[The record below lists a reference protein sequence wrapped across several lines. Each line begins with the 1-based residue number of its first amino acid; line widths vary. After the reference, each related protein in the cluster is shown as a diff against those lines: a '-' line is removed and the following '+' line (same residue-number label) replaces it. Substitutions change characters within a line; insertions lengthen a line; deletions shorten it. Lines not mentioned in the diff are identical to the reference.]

1 MALKNMNSEDKKK
14 DHDPSLDHSLL
25 VREQL
30 IQHINTRDGWIS
42 FEEFIDFVMYKPG
55 LGYYSA
61 GAEKIGHSGDFTT
74 APEISKLFGM
84 ALANQITPILD
95 HYQSPSIIE
104 IGAGT
109 GKLAFDIMTQLN
121 DYQVNF
127 DRYYILE
134 LSADL
139 KQRQQSMLSHL
150 PTKTL
155 NKIVW
160 LNSIPMDSIDGVI
173 IANEVIDALPFT
185 RFKSQNGQV
194 YELGIS
200 VEDNQLIEQPRLADE
215 MLSNTVDSIAK
226 EIGMTFQDGYT
237 SEIRINFGSWF
248 RTIESML
255 SSGSIFF
262 VDYGYAR
269 QEYYDEERTNGS
281 MICHYRNV
289 AHEDPLSNLG
299 IQDISASVDF
309 SQLADVALQHDIE
322 VGFFTSQADFLINA
336 EILGVIESVIDEGLK
351 MRLTQEVKQLLLP
364 NQMGEVFKCM
374 LLNKNINPDNFDGI
388 KDLRH
393 TL

>member
-1 MALKNMNSEDKKK
+1 MTSEDKKK
-14 DHDPSLDHSLL
+14 NKDPSLDHSLL

-150 PTKTL
+150 PTKAL

-160 LNSIPMDSIDGVI
+160 LESIPMDSIDGVI

-200 VEDNQLIEQPRLADE
+200 VEDNQLVEQPRLADE
-215 MLSNTVDSIAK
+215 ILSNTVDSIAK

-262 VDYGYAR
+262 VDYGYSR

-309 SQLADVALQHDIE
+309 SQLADVALQRNIE
-322 VGFFTSQADFLINA
+322 VGFFTSQSDFLINA

>member
-1 MALKNMNSEDKKK
+1 MTTKDKKK

-139 KQRQQSMLSHL
+139 KQRQQSLLSHL
-150 PTKTL
+150 PAKTL

-160 LNSIPMDSIDGVI
+160 LDSIPMDSIDGVI

-185 RFKSQNGQV
+185 RFKTQNGQV

-200 VEDNQLIEQPRLADE
+200 FEDNQLIEQPRLADE
-215 MLSNTVDSIAK
+215 ILSNTVANIAK
-226 EIGMTFQDGYT
+226 EIGMTFHDGYT
-237 SEIRINFGSWF
+237 SEIRINFGNWF

-255 SSGSIFF
+255 SSGSMFF
-262 VDYGYAR
+262 VDYGYSR

-281 MICHYRNV
+281 MICHYKNV
-289 AHEDPLSNLG
+289 AHENPLSNLG

-309 SQLADVALQHDIE
+309 SLLADVAFQQNIE
-322 VGFFTSQADFLINA
+322 VGFFTSQSDFLINA

-364 NQMGEVFKCM
+364 NQMGEIFKCM

>member
-1 MALKNMNSEDKKK
+1 MNSEDKKK

-84 ALANQITPILD
+84 ALANQMTPILD

-160 LNSIPMDSIDGVI
+160 LDSIPMDSIDGVI

-185 RFKSQNGQV
+185 RFKTQNGQV

-215 MLSNTVDSIAK
+215 ILSNTVDSIAK

-309 SQLADVALQHDIE
+309 SQLADVALQRNIE

>member
-1 MALKNMNSEDKKK
+1 MNSEDKKK

-74 APEISKLFGM
+74 AHEISKLFGM

-160 LNSIPMDSIDGVI
+160 LDSIPMDSIDGVI

-215 MLSNTVDSIAK
+215 ILSNTVDSIAK

-262 VDYGYAR
+262 VDYGYSR

-309 SQLADVALQHDIE
+309 SQLADVALQRNIE

>member
-1 MALKNMNSEDKKK
+1 MNSEDKKK

-160 LNSIPMDSIDGVI
+160 LDSIPVDSIDGVI

-215 MLSNTVDSIAK
+215 ILSNTVDSIAK

-262 VDYGYAR
+262 VDYGYSR

-309 SQLADVALQHDIE
+309 SQLADVALQRNIE

-374 LLNKNINPDNFDGI
+374 LLNKNLNPDNFDGI

>member
-1 MALKNMNSEDKKK
+1 MNSEDKKK

-84 ALANQITPILD
+84 ALANQMTPILD

-185 RFKSQNGQV
+185 RFRSQNGQV

-281 MICHYRNV
+281 MICHYRNI

>member
-1 MALKNMNSEDKKK
+1 MTSEDKKK
-14 DHDPSLDHSLL
+14 NIDPSLDHSLL

-160 LNSIPMDSIDGVI
+160 LDSIPMDSIDGVI

-185 RFKSQNGQV
+185 RFKIQNGQV

-215 MLSNTVDSIAK
+215 ILSNTVDSIAK

-309 SQLADVALQHDIE
+309 SQLADVALQRNIE
-322 VGFFTSQADFLINA
+322 VGFFTSQSDFLINA

>member
-1 MALKNMNSEDKKK
+1 MNSEDKKK

-160 LNSIPMDSIDGVI
+160 LDSIPMDSIDGVI

-185 RFKSQNGQV
+185 RFKTQNGQV

-215 MLSNTVDSIAK
+215 ILSSTVDSIAK

-262 VDYGYAR
+262 VDYGYSR

-309 SQLADVALQHDIE
+309 SQLADVALQRNIE

>member
-1 MALKNMNSEDKKK
+1 MNSEDKKK
-14 DHDPSLDHSLL
+14 DHNPSLDHSLL

-160 LNSIPMDSIDGVI
+160 LDSIPVDSIDGVI

-215 MLSNTVDSIAK
+215 ILSNTVDSIAK

-262 VDYGYAR
+262 VDYGYSR

-309 SQLADVALQHDIE
+309 SQLADVALQRNIE

>member
-1 MALKNMNSEDKKK
+1 MNSEDKKK

-84 ALANQITPILD
+84 ALANQMTPILD

-160 LNSIPMDSIDGVI
+160 LDSIPVDSIDGVI

-262 VDYGYAR
+262 VDYGYSR

-309 SQLADVALQHDIE
+309 SQLADVALQRNIE

>member
-1 MALKNMNSEDKKK
+1 MNSEDKKK

-84 ALANQITPILD
+84 ALANQMTPILD

-160 LNSIPMDSIDGVI
+160 LDSIPMDSIDGVI

-262 VDYGYAR
+262 VDYGYSR

-309 SQLADVALQHDIE
+309 SQLADVALQRNIE

>member
-1 MALKNMNSEDKKK
+1 MNSEDKKK

-42 FEEFIDFVMYKPG
+42 FEEFVDFVMYKPG

-160 LNSIPMDSIDGVI
+160 LDSIPMDSIDGVI

-185 RFKSQNGQV
+185 RFKTQNGQV

-309 SQLADVALQHDIE
+309 SQLADVALQRNIE

>member
-1 MALKNMNSEDKKK
+1 MTTKDKKK

-95 HYQSPSIIE
+95 HYQNPSIIE

-139 KQRQQSMLSHL
+139 KQRQQSLLSHL
-150 PTKTL
+150 PAKTL

-160 LNSIPMDSIDGVI
+160 LDSIPMDSIDGVI

-185 RFKSQNGQV
+185 RFKTQNGQV

-200 VEDNQLIEQPRLADE
+200 FEDNQLIEQPRLADE
-215 MLSNTVDSIAK
+215 MLSNTVASIAK
-226 EIGMTFQDGYT
+226 DIGMRFHDGYT
-237 SEIRINFGSWF
+237 SEIRINFGNWF

-255 SSGSIFF
+255 SSGSMFF
-262 VDYGYAR
+262 VDYGYSR
-269 QEYYDEERTNGS
+269 QEYYDEERINGS
-281 MICHYRNV
+281 MICHYKNV
-289 AHEDPLSNLG
+289 AHENPLSNLG

-309 SQLADVALQHDIE
+309 SLLADVAFQQNIE
-322 VGFFTSQADFLINA
+322 VGFFTSQSDFLINA

-364 NQMGEVFKCM
+364 NQMGEIFKCM

>member
-1 MALKNMNSEDKKK
+1 MTSEDKKK
-14 DHDPSLDHSLL
+14 NIDPSLDHSLL

-160 LNSIPMDSIDGVI
+160 LDSIPMDSIDGVI

-185 RFKSQNGQV
+185 RFKTQNGQV

-215 MLSNTVDSIAK
+215 ILSNTVDSIAK

-309 SQLADVALQHDIE
+309 SQLADVALQRNIE
-322 VGFFTSQADFLINA
+322 VGFFTSQSDFLINA

>member
-1 MALKNMNSEDKKK
+1 MNSEDKKK

-84 ALANQITPILD
+84 ALANQMTPILD

-160 LNSIPMDSIDGVI
+160 LDSIPMDAIDGVI

-185 RFKSQNGQV
+185 RFKTQNGQV

-309 SQLADVALQHDIE
+309 SQLADVALQRNIE

>member
-1 MALKNMNSEDKKK
+1 MTSEDKKK
-14 DHDPSLDHSLL
+14 NIDPSLDHSLL

-160 LNSIPMDSIDGVI
+160 LDSIPMDSIDGVI

-185 RFKSQNGQV
+185 RFKIQNGQV

-309 SQLADVALQHDIE
+309 SQLADVALQRNIE

>member
-1 MALKNMNSEDKKK
+1 MTPKEKKK

-139 KQRQQSMLSHL
+139 KQRQQSLLSHL
-150 PTKTL
+150 PAKTL

-160 LNSIPMDSIDGVI
+160 LDSIPMDSIDGVI

-185 RFKSQNGQV
+185 RFKTQNGQV

-200 VEDNQLIEQPRLADE
+200 FEDNQLIEQPRLADE
-215 MLSNTVDSIAK
+215 MLSNTVASIAK

-237 SEIRINFGSWF
+237 SEIRINFGNWF

-255 SSGSIFF
+255 SSGSMFF
-262 VDYGYAR
+262 VDYGYSR

-281 MICHYRNV
+281 MICHYKNV
-289 AHEDPLSNLG
+289 AHENPLSNLG

-309 SQLADVALQHDIE
+309 SLLADVAFQQNIE
-322 VGFFTSQADFLINA
+322 VGFFTSQSDFLINA

-364 NQMGEVFKCM
+364 NQMGEIFKCM

>member
-1 MALKNMNSEDKKK
+1 MNSEDKKK

-160 LNSIPMDSIDGVI
+160 LDSIPVDSIDGVI

-262 VDYGYAR
+262 VDYGYSR

-309 SQLADVALQHDIE
+309 SQLADVALQRNIE

>member
-1 MALKNMNSEDKKK
+1 MTSEDKKK
-14 DHDPSLDHSLL
+14 NIDPSLDHSLL

-160 LNSIPMDSIDGVI
+160 LDSIPMDSIDGVI

-215 MLSNTVDSIAK
+215 ILSNTVDSIAK

-309 SQLADVALQHDIE
+309 SQLADVALQRNIE

-336 EILGVIESVIDEGLK
+336 EILSVIESVIDEGLK

>member
-1 MALKNMNSEDKKK
+1 MNSEDKKK

-160 LNSIPMDSIDGVI
+160 LDSIPMDSIDGVI

-185 RFKSQNGQV
+185 RFKTQNGQV

-215 MLSNTVDSIAK
+215 ILSNTVDSIAK

-309 SQLADVALQHDIE
+309 SQLADVALQRNIE

>member
-1 MALKNMNSEDKKK
+1 MNSEDKKK

-160 LNSIPMDSIDGVI
+160 LDSIPVDSIDGVI

-200 VEDNQLIEQPRLADE
+200 VKDNQLIEQPRLADE
-215 MLSNTVDSIAK
+215 ILSNTVDSIAK

-309 SQLADVALQHDIE
+309 SQLADVALQRNIE

>member
-1 MALKNMNSEDKKK
+1 MNSEDKKK

-160 LNSIPMDSIDGVI
+160 LDSIPMDSIDGVI

-215 MLSNTVDSIAK
+215 ILSNTVDSIAK

-281 MICHYRNV
+281 MNCHYRNV

-309 SQLADVALQHDIE
+309 SQLADVALQRNIE
-322 VGFFTSQADFLINA
+322 VGFFTSQSDFLINA

>member
-1 MALKNMNSEDKKK
+1 MNSEDKKK

-160 LNSIPMDSIDGVI
+160 LDSIPMDSIDGVI

-215 MLSNTVDSIAK
+215 ILSNTVDSIAK

-269 QEYYDEERTNGS
+269 QEYYGEERTNGS

-309 SQLADVALQHDIE
+309 SQLADVALQRNIE
-322 VGFFTSQADFLINA
+322 VGFFTSQSDFLINA

>member
-1 MALKNMNSEDKKK
+1 MNSEDKKK

-30 IQHINTRDGWIS
+30 IQHIHTRDGWIS

-84 ALANQITPILD
+84 ALANQMTPILD

-139 KQRQQSMLSHL
+139 KQRQQSLLSHL
-150 PTKTL
+150 PAKTL

-160 LNSIPMDSIDGVI
+160 LDSIPMDSIDGVI

-185 RFKSQNGQV
+185 RFKTQNGQV

-309 SQLADVALQHDIE
+309 SQLADVALQRNIE

>member
-1 MALKNMNSEDKKK
+1 MNSEDKKK

-84 ALANQITPILD
+84 ALANQMTPILD

-160 LNSIPMDSIDGVI
+160 LDSIPMDSIDGVI

-185 RFKSQNGQV
+185 RFKTQNGQV

-281 MICHYRNV
+281 MICHYRNI

-309 SQLADVALQHDIE
+309 SQLADVALQRNIE

>member
-1 MALKNMNSEDKKK
+1 MNSEDKKK

-160 LNSIPMDSIDGVI
+160 LDSIPMDSIDGVI

-185 RFKSQNGQV
+185 RFKTQNGQV

-215 MLSNTVDSIAK
+215 ILSNTVDSIAK

-289 AHEDPLSNLG
+289 AHENPLSNLG

-309 SQLADVALQHDIE
+309 SQLADVALQRNIE
-322 VGFFTSQADFLINA
+322 VGFFTSQSDFLINA
-336 EILGVIESVIDEGLK
+336 EILSVIESVIDEGLK

>member
-1 MALKNMNSEDKKK
+1 MNSEDKKK

-139 KQRQQSMLSHL
+139 KQRQKSMLSHL

-160 LNSIPMDSIDGVI
+160 LDSIPVDY
-173 IANEVIDALPFT
+173 L
-185 RFKSQNGQV
+185 
-194 YELGIS
+194 
-200 VEDNQLIEQPRLADE
+200 QLIHILR
-215 MLSNTVDSIAK
+215 
-226 EIGMTFQDGYT
+226 
-237 SEIRINFGSWF
+237 F
-248 RTIESML
+248 RTS
-255 SSGSIFF
+255 
-262 VDYGYAR
+262 R
-269 QEYYDEERTNGS
+269 
-281 MICHYRNV
+281 
-289 AHEDPLSNLG
+289 
-299 IQDISASVDF
+299 
-309 SQLADVALQHDIE
+309 
-322 VGFFTSQADFLINA
+322 
-336 EILGVIESVIDEGLK
+336 
-351 MRLTQEVKQLLLP
+351 
-364 NQMGEVFKCM
+364 
-374 LLNKNINPDNFDGI
+374 
-388 KDLRH
+388 
-393 TL
+393 

>member
-1 MALKNMNSEDKKK
+1 MNSEDKKK

-160 LNSIPMDSIDGVI
+160 LDSIPMDAIDGVI

-185 RFKSQNGQV
+185 RFKTQNGQV

-215 MLSNTVDSIAK
+215 ILSNTVDSIAK

-262 VDYGYAR
+262 VDYGYSR

-309 SQLADVALQHDIE
+309 SQLADVALQRNIE

>member
-1 MALKNMNSEDKKK
+1 MTSEDKKK
-14 DHDPSLDHSLL
+14 NIDPSLDHSLL

-42 FEEFIDFVMYKPG
+42 FEEFVDFVMYKPG

-84 ALANQITPILD
+84 ALANQMTPILD

-160 LNSIPMDSIDGVI
+160 LDSIPMDSIDGVI

-185 RFKSQNGQV
+185 RFKTQNGQV

-309 SQLADVALQHDIE
+309 SQLADVALQRNIE

-336 EILGVIESVIDEGLK
+336 EILSVIESVIDEGLK

>member
-1 MALKNMNSEDKKK
+1 MKSEDKKK
-14 DHDPSLDHSLL
+14 NKDPSLDHSLL

-84 ALANQITPILD
+84 ALANQMTPILD

-160 LNSIPMDSIDGVI
+160 LDSIPVDSIDGVI

-309 SQLADVALQHDIE
+309 SQLADVALQRNIE

>member
-1 MALKNMNSEDKKK
+1 MNSEDKKK

-109 GKLAFDIMTQLN
+109 GKLAFDIMRQLN

-160 LNSIPMDSIDGVI
+160 LDSIPTDSIEGVI

-215 MLSNTVDSIAK
+215 ILSNTVDSIAK

-262 VDYGYAR
+262 VDYGYSR

-309 SQLADVALQHDIE
+309 SQLADVALQRNIE

>member
-1 MALKNMNSEDKKK
+1 MNSEDKKK

-84 ALANQITPILD
+84 ALANQMTPILD

-185 RFKSQNGQV
+185 RFKTQNGQV

-309 SQLADVALQHDIE
+309 SQLADVALQRNIE

>member
-1 MALKNMNSEDKKK
+1 MNSEDKKK

-109 GKLAFDIMTQLN
+109 GKLAFDIMRQLN

-150 PTKTL
+150 PTKTF

-160 LNSIPMDSIDGVI
+160 LDSIPVDSIDGVI

-215 MLSNTVDSIAK
+215 ILSNTVDSIAK

-262 VDYGYAR
+262 VDYGYSR

-309 SQLADVALQHDIE
+309 SQLADVALQRNIE

>member
-1 MALKNMNSEDKKK
+1 MNSEDKKK

-84 ALANQITPILD
+84 ALANQMTPILD

-160 LNSIPMDSIDGVI
+160 LDSIPMDSIDGVI

-215 MLSNTVDSIAK
+215 ILSNTVDSIAK

-309 SQLADVALQHDIE
+309 SQLADVALQRNIE

>member
-1 MALKNMNSEDKKK
+1 MTSEDKKK
-14 DHDPSLDHSLL
+14 NIDPSLDHSLL

-160 LNSIPMDSIDGVI
+160 LDSIPMDSIDGVI

-215 MLSNTVDSIAK
+215 ILSNTVDSIAK

-309 SQLADVALQHDIE
+309 SQLADVALQRNIE

>member
-1 MALKNMNSEDKKK
+1 MTSEDKKK
-14 DHDPSLDHSLL
+14 NIDPSLDHSLL

-42 FEEFIDFVMYKPG
+42 FEEFVDFVMYKPG

-160 LNSIPMDSIDGVI
+160 LDSIPMDSIDGVI

-215 MLSNTVDSIAK
+215 ILSNTVDSIAK

-309 SQLADVALQHDIE
+309 SQLADVALQRNIE

>member
-1 MALKNMNSEDKKK
+1 MNSEDKKK

-84 ALANQITPILD
+84 ALANQMTPILD

-160 LNSIPMDSIDGVI
+160 LDSIPVDSIDGVI

-215 MLSNTVDSIAK
+215 ILSNTVDSIAK

-309 SQLADVALQHDIE
+309 SQLADVALQRNIE